1 MDLNDIVDPAFSL
14 DLLQHTS
21 SILEP
26 DNYIQYIVFILVLVG
41 GFIIYYIYNR
51 HNNYNNYNNNNNNN
65 NNMDCKG
72 GFCTINNRKEG

>member
-14 DLLQHTS
+14 DLLQHT

-41 GFIIYYIYNR
+41 GFITYYIYNR
-51 HNNYNNYNNNNNNN
+51 HNYNNNNNN
-65 NNMDCKG
+65 NNMDCEG
-72 GFCTINNRKEG
+72 GFCTINNRKEGK

>member
-41 GFIIYYIYNR
+41 GFITYYIYNR
-51 HNNYNNYNNNNNNN
+51 RNNNNNN